1 MASLTPGTLQ
11 KLLQNVGD
19 KDFKVAGEHR
29 SALLQ
34 VIGIVPSLEDD
45 PWKSRGYFLR
55 VSDSLHSAYVS
66 VPNENVELILNDKI
80 QLGQLIHVARLDPS
94 SPVPLLSGL
103 RPIPKR
109 RPCAGNPT
117 DLISSDFLTPK
128 KTEVKAKS
136 RGKLKNVVANVDEGV
151 RRLSLGNGQ
160 AVGAQSRRLS
170 FDSSRKGWDVSPQ
183 LEKGGRV
190 VKKDKS
196 RDRYSNLESVV
207 VSSKVFPHDSQS
219 KDMIVSPKH
228 VPKPKVRISK
238 PSENVSFPSDYNKV
252 TISPGNWSDSIML
265 WDSLPFAICD
275 LGKETRTFRNA
286 AFASAAHALE
296 EASIYDGVLQCM
308 SMFAELCESSLNSS
322 TCPLLEQFLN
332 LHERMTK
339 AAKVISFMRNTKT
352 SNSDENNDFSS
363 QHSVPDSDYLTPF
376 HKASLWVQAAVQTDL
391 SKFSLYTKAPGEM
404 PNLNSANCYY
414 VATENN
420 TPDKIVAREKSSHNK
435 SNKSALKLKDSPSN
449 SSQRLSN
456 VKGTANAEQ
465 DKWSKGFGLRHADTL
480 IQKLISSSRAWFL
493 DYLENFLNNGFGV
506 KNKDEASYVAVLG
519 LLKRVNRWLD
529 EAFHGEGSAEERI
542 QRLRKKIYGFLL
554 DHVDSAVNRR

>member
-1 MASLTPGTLQ
+1 MCSFVGKMACLTPGTLQ
-11 KLLQNVGD
+11 KLLQNVGN

-29 SALLQ
+29 SA

-55 VSDSLHSAYVS
+55 VSDSLHSAYVT
-66 VPNENVELILNDKI
+66 VPNENIELILNDKI

-94 SPVPLLSGL
+94 SPVPLLNGL
-103 RPIPKR
+103 KPIPNR

-117 DLISSDFLTPK
+117 DLISSDFLTAK
-128 KTEVKAKS
+128 KTELKSKSKS
-136 RGKLKNVVANVDEGV
+136 RGKSKKVVEYVDEGL

-160 AVGAQSRRLS
+160 AGVAQSRRLS

-183 LEKGGRV
+183 SEKGRRA

-196 RDRYSNLESVV
+196 RDQYSNLESV
-207 VSSKVFPHDSQS
+207 DSQS
-219 KDMIVSPKH
+219 LVSMTSPLKKKDVIVSPKH
-228 VPKPKVRISK
+228 VPKPTVRISK
-238 PSENVSFPSDYNKV
+238 PCENVIFPNDCDYNKV
-252 TISPGNWSDSIML
+252 TISPDNWSDSIVL
-265 WDSLPFAICD
+265 CDSLPSAVCH

-286 AFASAAHALE
+286 AFASAVHALE
-296 EASIYDGVLQCM
+296 EASIYDSVLQCM
-308 SMFAELCESSLNSS
+308 SMFAELCESSLNNS

-339 AAKVISFMRNTKT
+339 AAKVISFMRNIKT

-363 QHSVPDSDYLTPF
+363 SQLSVPDKDCLTPF
-376 HKASLWVQAAVQTDL
+376 QKASLWVQAALQTDL
-391 SKFSLYTKAPGEM
+391 SKFSLYTKAPGEK
-404 PNLNSANCYY
+404 PNLLNSANCYY
-414 VATENN
+414 LATENN
-420 TPDKIVAREKSSHNK
+420 TTDKIVAREKSSHNK
-435 SNKSALKLKDSPSN
+435 SSKSALKL
-449 SSQRLSN
+449 
-456 VKGTANAEQ
+456 KGTANAEQ
-465 DKWSKGFGLRHADTL
+465 VKWSKGLGLRHADVL
-480 IQKLISSSRAWFL
+480 VQKLISSSRAWFL
-493 DYLENFLNNGFGV
+493 DYLENFLSNGFGV

-529 EAFHGEGSAEERI
+529 EAFHGESSSEERI